1 MNTDAVLSQLYA
13 IRAQV
18 DAAILLLEGPGA
30 VECRHERKQDLGGF
44 GQEMTAWQCRDCGYL
59 HQPEEAANG

>member
-1 MNTDAVLSQLYA
+1 MTQNIVLSQLYA

-18 DAAILLLEGPGA
+18 EAAIQLIEGPEA
-30 VECRHERKQDLGGF
+30 AECGHERKQDLGGF
-44 GQEMTAWQCRDCGYL
+44 GQEMASWQCRDCGYL